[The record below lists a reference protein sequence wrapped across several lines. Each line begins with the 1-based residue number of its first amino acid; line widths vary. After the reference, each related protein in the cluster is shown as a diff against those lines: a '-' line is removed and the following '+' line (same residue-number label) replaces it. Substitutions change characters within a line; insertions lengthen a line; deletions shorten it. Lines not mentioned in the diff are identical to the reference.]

1 MLDLKKN
8 DCRIRREGAAP
19 VFAGLRHIAF
29 NQLKAE
35 TSFNKGMPAKQKKA
49 MRSTDYLEKVLKCID
64 FFMIL
69 PWLNTL

>member
-1 MLDLKKN
+1 
-8 DCRIRREGAAP
+8 RREGAAP

-49 MRSTDYLEKVLKCID
+49 MRSTDYLEKVLK
-64 FFMIL
+64 
-69 PWLNTL
+69 